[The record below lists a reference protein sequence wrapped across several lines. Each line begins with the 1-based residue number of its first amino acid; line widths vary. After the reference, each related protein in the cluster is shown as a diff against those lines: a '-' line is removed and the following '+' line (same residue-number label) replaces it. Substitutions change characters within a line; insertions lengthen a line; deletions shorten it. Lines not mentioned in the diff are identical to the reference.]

1 MKMNKVVLSLAVALI
16 SVVGLAQKVE
26 FTEYDLS
33 NGLHVILHQEN
44 AAPVVTVGVMYQVGA
59 KDEEAGRT
67 GFAHFFEHL
76 LFEGTENIERGEWFN
91 IVAANGGSN
100 NANTTQDRTYYYETF
115 PSNKL
120 ELGLWMESERML
132 HPQIEQIGVDTQ
144 NEVVKEE
151 KRQRIDNAPYGAII
165 YRTGIDKHLFK
176 KHPYGQSVIGSME
189 DLNAAKLTEFQAFND
204 KFYNPNNATL
214 VVAGDIDIKDTKKMI
229 EDYFGTI
236 ENKAPRNERKMIVE
250 DPITE
255 TRYATEYD
263 ANIQIPAKIFSYVTP
278 KSTDRDAYVLD
289 YISQVLT
296 GGASSRMQKR
306 MVEDEKIAFQV
317 LAFNSANQDYGTYT
331 MGALA
336 KGDTE
341 LSTLAKVMDEEIKKL
356 QTTLITEREYQKL
369 QNQFEAQYVS
379 SNSRVEGIA
388 SSLATYNMLQGD
400 TDRINKELDIYKGVT
415 REDIKR
421 AANQYL
427 KPSQRLELDYLAGQ
441 APDDMA
447 DAKDEV
453 EQMKEEMMATGTN
466 KMSDKIFFDYNEAT
480 LTANSKKELDKMAQ
494 VMKQDP
500 SLMLKAETFT
510 DSRGTDSY
518 NMELS
523 QKRSAAVIGY
533 LVAKGISKDRLEG
546 IGRGEANP
554 VVDCS
559 SGNCTA
565 AQYEQS
571 RRTEFTITK
580 K

>member
-1 MKMNKVVLSLAVALI
+1 MNKIVLSLAAAFIAAL
-16 SVVGLAQKVE
+16 GFAQEVE
-26 FTEYDLS
+26 FEEYDLP

-44 AAPVVTVGVMYQVGA
+44 AAPVVTTGVMYQVGA
-59 KDEEAGRT
+59 KDEEPGRT

-120 ELGLWMESERML
+120 ELALWMESERML

-176 KHPYGQSVIGSME
+176 KHPYGQSVIGSMQ
-189 DLNAAKLTEFQAFND
+189 DLDAAKLEEFKSFND
-204 KFYNPNNATL
+204 KYYNPNNAVL

-229 EDYFGTI
+229 EDYFGPI
-236 ENKAPRNERKMIVE
+236 ENKAPRNERTVIKE
-250 DPITE
+250 DPITK

-289 YISQVLT
+289 YISSVLT
-296 GGASSRMQKR
+296 GGNSSRMQKR
-306 MVEDEKIAFQV
+306 MVEDEQIAFQV
-317 LAFNSANQDYGTYT
+317 LAFNQANQDYGTYT

-341 LSTLAKVMDEEIKKL
+341 LSKLAEVMDEEIKRL
-356 QTTLITEREYQKL
+356 QTELISEREFQKL
-369 QNQFEAQYVS
+369 QNQFEARYVS
-379 SNSRVEGIA
+379 SNSRVQGIA
-388 SSLATYNMLQGD
+388 SSLATYHMLQGD
-400 TDRINKELDIYKGVT
+400 TDRINKELDIYKSIT

-427 KPSQRLELDYLAGQ
+427 KPNQRLELDYLAGSN
-441 APDDMA
+441 PDAA
-447 DAKDEV
+447 DEDAMDEV
-453 EQMKEEMMATGTN
+453 ETMKKEMMATGTD
-466 KMSDKIFFDYNEAT
+466 KMSDKIFFELDKAT
-480 LTANSKKELDKMAQ
+480 LTSSSKKELDKMAT
-494 VMKQDP
+494 VMMQDP
-500 SLMLKAETFT
+500 SLMLTAETYT
-510 DSRGTDSY
+510 DTRGSAAY
-518 NMELS
+518 NKALS
-523 QKRSAAVIGY
+523 EKRSNAVIGY
-533 LVAKGISKDRLEG
+533 LIAKGVSEDRLTG
-546 IGRGEANP
+546 IGRGEENP
-554 VVDCS
+554 VVDCES
-559 SGNCTA
+559 KNCTA
-565 AQYEQS
+565 EEYEQS